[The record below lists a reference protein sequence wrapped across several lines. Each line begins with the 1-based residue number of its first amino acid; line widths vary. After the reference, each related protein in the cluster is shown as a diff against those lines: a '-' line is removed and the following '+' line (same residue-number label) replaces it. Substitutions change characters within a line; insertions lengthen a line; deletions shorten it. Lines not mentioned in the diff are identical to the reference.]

1 MFDFNPLSPE
11 FQSNPY
17 AYYQGLR
24 SSMPVYHWEPWQM
37 WFLSRYTDCVT
48 VLKDSRF
55 GRELDDSFFNTQP
68 PDSQRVLIEMQRDWM
83 LLRDPPTHTRLKML
97 AHKAFTPR
105 TVERMRG
112 NIEVLTDNLLDAVQ
126 DTHKLDLIADLASPL
141 PVTVIADLIGIP
153 QADRPTFQ
161 RWSQALA
168 FTLELVDDPQIYD
181 AASIVTEEFSAY
193 LRELIAER
201 RKHPQEDFL
210 SALIAAK
217 EQQDTLTEGEMI
229 ATIILL
235 LVAGHETTVN
245 LIGNG
250 TQALLHHPEQW
261 EKLKADPSLVKNAIE
276 EMLRYDSPV
285 QLTARHTQE
294 DVEIDGHKIP
304 KGRQIALLLGAA
316 NRDPQQFPDPDNFDI
331 TRIGADKH
339 VGFGNGIHFCL
350 GAPLARLEAEIA
362 FKRIVNR
369 LPNLALTD
377 EMPTYRST
385 YVLRGLSSLPLTF

>member
-1 MFDFNPLSPE
+1 MFEFNPLSPE

-17 AYYQGLR
+17 AYYHGLR
-24 SSMPVYHWEPWQM
+24 DAMPIYHWEHWQM
-37 WFLSRYTDCVT
+37 WFLSRYNDCVA

-55 GRELDDSFFNTQP
+55 GRELDDPSFRMQI
-68 PDSQRVLIEMQRDWM
+68 PDSQRVLVEMQRDWM
-83 LLRDPPTHTRLKML
+83 LLRDPPSHTRLKML

-105 TVERMRG
+105 TVERMRS
-112 NIEVLTDNLLDAVQ
+112 NIEALTDNLLDAIQ

-141 PVTVIADLIGIP
+141 PVTVIADLIGVP
-153 QADRPTFQ
+153 HEDRPTFQ

-181 AASIVTEEFSAY
+181 AASVVTEEFSAY
-193 LRELIAER
+193 LRDLIAER

-210 SALIAAK
+210 TALIAAK
-217 EQQDTLTEGEMI
+217 EHDDVLTESEMI

-250 TQALLHHPEQW
+250 TQALLHHPDQW
-261 EKLKADPSLVKNAIE
+261 EKLKADPSLVRNAVE

-285 QLTARHTQE
+285 QLTARIAHE
-294 DVEIDGHKIP
+294 DVTVDGQAIP
-304 KGRQIALLLGAA
+304 KGGQVALLLGAA
-316 NRDPQQFPDPDNFDI
+316 NRDPQQFPDPDKFDI
-331 TRIGADKH
+331 TRTGADKH
-339 VGFGNGIHFCL
+339 IGFGNGIHFCL
-350 GAPLARLEAEIA
+350 GAPLARVEAEIA
-362 FKRIVNR
+362 FKSILRK

-377 EMPTYRST
+377 QAPTYRST
-385 YVLRGLSSLPLTF
+385 YVLRGLASLPLTF